1 MKKTEP
7 IKQANRDRNWTPE
20 MREHMR
26 EVCSGEKNGFFGKTH
41 DPEARA
47 VMSEKAK
54 IRVKQLVPSRLAGQ
68 GLTAE
73 DYLAAKN
80 AGLKWCKVCRAF
92 LPLSAFRD
100 TQALC
105 REHLVAAQRVYTL
118 RRRGCT
124 PERFDALLTEQN
136 GCCAICGTNDS
147 GSREWNVDHDH
158 GTKIVR
164 GLLCRGCN
172 VALHKLERDL
182 TWAAKAI
189 AYLTQQTPRCGPEPR
204 RSQPSADC

>member
-26 EVCSGEKNGFFGKTH
+26 EVCSGEKNGIFGKTR
-41 DPEARA
+41 DAEARA

-54 IRVKQLVPSRLAGQ
+54 IRVKHLVPSRLAGQ

-73 DYLAAKN
+73 DYGAAKN

-92 LPLSAFRD
+92 LTLSAFRD

-105 REHLVAAQRVYTL
+105 REPLVAAHRVYTL
-118 RRRGCT
+118 RRRG
-124 PERFDALLTEQN
+124 
-136 GCCAICGTNDS
+136 
-147 GSREWNVDHDH
+147 
-158 GTKIVR
+158 
-164 GLLCRGCN
+164 
-172 VALHKLERDL
+172 
-182 TWAAKAI
+182 
-189 AYLTQQTPRCGPEPR
+189 
-204 RSQPSADC
+204 